1 MRMRSTYARIAAASV
16 FAVCA
21 FALAPVAHAQATG
34 DQNKFDVNIV
44 DADIKSAVA
53 FLVKLT
59 GLSIVF
65 KASDGEYKPVTVNLM
80 GVTAEKAL
88 ENICLA
94 AGGYWYRDDS
104 GVYVI
109 SREKPVEAPKVNT
122 TPDSIPT
129 VAEKP
134 KLRKFKMQHADA
146 EEVFNQITKA
156 IVMDPTR
163 GMREINRL
171 KEFGPMNDFRPITSV
186 INSAGA
192 PMAGFNITP
201 RSTAQPVPGTSD
213 PNGSILLPGESAP
226 QGSLGGGLGGGGLG
240 GGGLGQGGQGQGGQ
254 GAGQGG
260 GTLGTGGLI
269 DGSIDYITYDPND
282 NSILIRATE
291 QQWREL
297 QGYIDQFDIV
307 PKQVTIKVQFV
318 TTSSSKSKSLG
329 FDWLYSRGPQVLG
342 NTPGTFARSS
352 DPIFLNWA
360 SGNIQA
366 RLRTFLQDGYGT
378 TVSSPMVRTLN
389 NQPAFVSQGIQT
401 VIFIPTTFNNGNIS
415 TTVYTPYPLQAT
427 SQLAVR
433 PRINDDGTVTLT
445 LNMPIQQFGQIRRS
459 PDGSTAVPDLSFQQ
473 INVAARVRSGET
485 IVLAGFT
492 QKNDAVTQNKFPVLG
507 DLPIIGQFFRS
518 NSRDENTSELLV
530 FVTPTIEDP
539 ETSGGFGG

>member
-1 MRMRSTYARIAAASV
+1 MRSTYARIAAAAT

-21 FALAPVAHAQATG
+21 FALAPVAHAQAAG

-94 AGGYWYRDDS
+94 AGGYWYRDES

-109 SREKPVEAPKVNT
+109 SREKPVEAPKVSTNT
-122 TPDSIPT
+122 DTIPT

-134 KLRKFKMQHADA
+134 KLRKIKMQHADV

-156 IVMDPTR
+156 VVLDPSR
-163 GMREINRL
+163 GLREVNRL

-186 INSAGA
+186 INSSGA
-192 PMAGFNITP
+192 PMAGYSITP
-201 RSTAQPVPGTSD
+201 RNTAQPVPATND
-213 PNGSILLPGESAP
+213 ANGGILLPGESAP
-226 QGSLGGGLGGGGLG
+226 QGSLGGGGLGGGGLG
-240 GGGLGQGGQGQGGQ
+240 GGGLGQGGGQNPGG

-260 GTLGTGGLI
+260 GQLSTGGLI
-269 DGSIDYITYDPND
+269 DGAIDYITYDPND

-297 QGYIDQFDIV
+297 QGYIDQFDVV

-318 TTSSSKSKSLG
+318 TTSSSNSKSLG
-329 FDWLYSRGPQVLG
+329 FDWLYARGPQVIG
-342 NTPGTFARSS
+342 NAPGQFARSS
-352 DPIFLNWA
+352 DPIVVAWQ
-360 SGNIQA
+360 SGNFSG
-366 RLRTFLQDGYGT
+366 RLRTFLQEGYGT
-378 TVSSPMVRTLN
+378 TVSSPIVRTLN
-389 NQPAFVSQGIQT
+389 NQPAVVSQGIQT

-415 TTVYTPYPLQAT
+415 TTVYTPFPLTAS

-433 PRINDDGTVTLT
+433 PRINEDGTVTVT

-459 PDGSTAVPDLSFQQ
+459 PDGSTAVPDVSFQQ
-473 INVAARVRSGET
+473 ISLTARVRSGET

-492 QKNDAVTQNKFPVLG
+492 QKNDSVLQNKFPVLG

-518 NSRDENTSELLV
+518 NSRDTSASELLV